1 MSELFT
7 YPLKAALQVLDPF
20 FSVSARCIFVNK
32 NYLAC
37 PPKRLCRWG
46 SAAELAS
53 PGHFKYR

>member
-7 YPLKAALQVLDPF
+7 YPLQAALQVLDPG

-32 NYLAC
+32 NYLATHS
-37 PPKRLCRWG
+37 LWSFVVG

-53 PGHFKYR
+53 LCYFKSR

>member
-7 YPLKAALQVLDPF
+7 YHLQAALQVLDPC

-32 NYLAC
+32 NYLATHSI
-37 PPKRLCRWG
+37 WSFVVG

-53 PGHFKYR
+53 PRHFNFR